1 MTPSL
6 AFCTL
11 PKKWLSIIFERGDPM
26 HLLPVPNLLIRMNL
40 FFAQVQADFHSAEQN
55 NPVNCFVRGDEVR
68 IAKIL
73 SRLVQRTEG
82 ETIWAWRKSK
92 TVVGVSW
99 QYEISKFIRSFRF
112 TWQKNLFLSF
122 YPTKRS
128 IFYISFCCTQ

>member
-1 MTPSL
+1 MTQSL

-40 FFAQVQADFHSAEQN
+40 FFAQVQADF
-55 NPVNCFVRGDEVR
+55 RTDEVR

-99 QYEISKFIRSFRF
+99 QYEIILIPHTKIIKTIIYYTFTLLTIICDNFHCLLFWKHDRF
-112 TWQKNLFLSF
+112 VR
-122 YPTKRS
+122 TKKLW
-128 IFYISFCCTQ
+128 